1 MVSGTRRAFRCVT
14 FWLVASVII
23 HGDVCAQGSVSG
35 RLSIAERADATA
47 RDVGSAIVQL
57 ESLDPARRDRSDAM
71 AATEIDMRGR
81 EFLPHVQIVR
91 VGGKVAFPN
100 SDPFSHNVFSNS
112 ALGAFDLGL
121 YRSRVSRSSTF
132 DRPGTYAI
140 YCNIHARMVSFVVV
154 VNTPYV
160 TKVKSD
166 GRFLLTGV
174 PAGSYRLRVWHER
187 APELLRT
194 IEVSSTGMADLA
206 LSLDARGYVDKQH
219 LNKFGVAYTATRA
232 DRY

>member
-1 MVSGTRRAFRCVT
+1 M
-14 FWLVASVII
+14 ASAII
-23 HGDVCAQGSVSG
+23 CGDVSAQGAVSG
-35 RLSIAERADATA
+35 RLTIAERSDATA
-47 RDVGSAIVQL
+47 RDVASAIVQL

-71 AATEIDMRGR
+71 AATEINMRGR
-81 EFLPHVQIVR
+81 EFVPHVQIVR
-91 VGGKVAFPN
+91 VGGKVTFPN

-121 YRSRVSRSSTF
+121 YRSRASRSSTF
-132 DRPGTYAI
+132 NRAGTYAI

-166 GRFLLTGV
+166 GRFVLAGV
-174 PAGSYRLRVWHER
+174 PAGSYRVRVWHER
-187 APELLRT
+187 APELVRT
-194 IEVSSTGMADLA
+194 IEVPMTGLADLA
-206 LSLDARGYVDKQH
+206 FSLDARGYFEKSH
-219 LNKFGVAYTATRA
+219 LNKFGVAYAATRA